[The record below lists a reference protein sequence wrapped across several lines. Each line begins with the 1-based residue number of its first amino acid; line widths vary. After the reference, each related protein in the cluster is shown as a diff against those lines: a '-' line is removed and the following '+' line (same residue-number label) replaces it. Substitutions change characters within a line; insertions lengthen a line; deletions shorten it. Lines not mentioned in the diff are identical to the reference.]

1 MSTVAPGERFL
12 TAVDTLCPE
21 PGEIVHVLEGSVLVF
36 AQDEAD
42 RRIPLTQVDAGGC
55 VVGCLPAHGAHLLL
69 TGLPG
74 TRVRQSELGDDVPIA
89 LLAGWLDR
97 IGLAAGHDEFPRS
110 LVRLNDLPD
119 LPEPGTHVVGENSE
133 AHGIAFVQVTD
144 GTAHWCGHSDA
155 DVVPEDPPFP
165 LPSSSWL
172 TLDEGCRVA
181 RVSAPSA
188 SSKWAGPLA
197 LAGHSAIACVLQDK
211 ADRDHESGHRL
222 EQADVVSAA
231 AVEESIDALA
241 SSIGA
246 ALRIPTLGDMHASGE
261 FGAAV
266 LVALS
271 SGLTATDDT
280 LQRAVR
286 EIETGRHPIEAVA
299 DACGARPRRV
309 TLESGWRERE
319 GRGLI
324 VKVREDAH
332 GADAHGSD
340 PHGAD
345 AHGEAHVH
353 DAALTWRRGWQLIDP
368 ATRQHR
374 PVTDAVA
381 EAILP
386 DATELVP
393 VLPPVEVG
401 MARASR
407 LAFSASARDVRIIA
421 ITTLLLA
428 GLAFFTPYLTGQIAN
443 LFTSHAPTS
452 AYYGLFLAI
461 GLVILTTALWQT
473 LRAIALLRTRSRALS
488 ITSGAF
494 IDRMIRL
501 PASWHARVP
510 LGKRMSQVNA
520 PFSASQSMPDDTVAR
535 FLDVI
540 AVVGSIAAILTV
552 SGSLAVAVLGVV
564 GVQILASLWL
574 ARTSS
579 RRAATRI
586 ETSSVAAGWLLEL
599 LRGVNR
605 IRIAG
610 AEDRVFLRW
619 ALVQARSSRADQ
631 QLRVATMIQA
641 VLIAVW
647 PGIGLAVIIIM
658 SSLTGASFAGFL
670 TAQTAMAICIA
681 TVASAS
687 VAANSAL
694 IARESLR
701 SAEPLLAAVPE
712 GGGMGAPPGLISG
725 GLEVR
730 DLVFRYAPDLP
741 PVLDHV
747 SLTIRPGEHLA
758 IVGPSGCG
766 KSTLLRILL
775 GLQEAESGSILVD
788 GKDLASLDR
797 PAVRR
802 QIGSVLQSSQ
812 LLSGTIRSNLDMG
825 RGLTT
830 AQLVDALARASME
843 DDVAAMALGLDTPVS
858 DGGGTVSGGQRQRL
872 LIARALAGKPRM
884 LVFDEATSALDNITQ
899 AAVVDALER
908 LRLTRIVVAHRL
920 STIRHADRIIVMD
933 AGRIV
938 DSGTYEELVER
949 PGPFRELAVRQQA

>member
-1 MSTVAPGERFL
+1 MSTIERGERFL
-12 TAVDTLCPE
+12 TAVDTLRPE

-36 AQDEAD
+36 AQDGAD
-42 RRIPLTQVDAGGC
+42 RRIPLTQVGAGGV

-74 TRVRQSELGDDVPIA
+74 TRVQQSALGDDVAPE
-89 LLAGWLDR
+89 LLAGWLDLL
-97 IGLAAGHDEFPRS
+97 GHAAGHEDFPRTT
-110 LVRLNDLPD
+110 VRLNDLAQEQ
-119 LPEPGTHVVGENSE
+119 EPGTHVIGENAD
-133 AHGIAFVQVTD
+133 AHGIAFIQVTR
-144 GTAHWCGHSDA
+144 GTAYWCGHDDA

-165 LPSSSWL
+165 LPSTSWL
-172 TLDEGCRVA
+172 TLGEGCHVLRV
-181 RVSAPSA
+181 PTPH
-188 SSKWAGPLA
+188 SSSQWADPLA
-197 LAGHSAIACVLQDK
+197 LAGHSAIACVVQD
-211 ADRDHESGHRL
+211 RQHHDHESGHRL
-222 EQADVVSAA
+222 QQADVVSAA
-231 AVEESIDALA
+231 AVDESIDALA

-246 ALRIPTLGDMHASGE
+246 ELRIPSLGDRHSSGE

-266 LVALS
+266 LVALET
-271 SGLTATDDT
+271 GLTATDDT

-299 DACGARPRRV
+299 EACGARPRRV

-324 VKVREDAH
+324 VKVREAGH
-332 GADAHGSD
+332 E
-340 PHGAD
+340 
-345 AHGEAHVH
+345 GEGHTH

-368 ATRQHR
+368 TTRQHR
-374 PVTDAVA
+374 PVTDALA
-381 EAILP
+381 ETILP
-386 DATELVP
+386 NATELVP
-393 VLPPVEVG
+393 VLPTAHVG
-401 MARASR
+401 ISRMIR
-407 LAFSASARDVRIIA
+407 LAFSASARDVRMIA
-421 ITTLLLA
+421 VTTVLLA

-461 GLVILTTALWQT
+461 ALVILVTALWQT
-473 LRAIALLRTRSRALS
+473 LRAIALLRTRSRVVS
-488 ITSGAF
+488 IASGAF

-501 PASWHARVP
+501 PASWHARIP
-510 LGKRMSQVNA
+510 LGRRISQVNA
-520 PFSASQSMPDDTVAR
+520 PYSASQAMPDDTVAR

-540 AVVGSIAAILTV
+540 AIIGSIAAILTV
-552 SGSLAVAVLGVV
+552 SSALALTVLGVV
-564 GVQILASLWL
+564 AVQVIVSVWL
-574 ARTSS
+574 ARTSA
-579 RRAATRI
+579 RRAAVRI
-586 ETSSVAAGWLLEL
+586 DTSSVAAGWLLEL

-619 ALVQARSSRADQ
+619 ALVQSRSSRADQ
-631 QLRVATMIQA
+631 QLRVASMVQT
-641 VLIAVW
+641 VLIAIW
-647 PGIGLAVIIIM
+647 PGIGLAVIIIA
-658 SSLTGASFAGFL
+658 SSLTGATFAGFL

-701 SAEPLLAAVPE
+701 TAEPLMTAIPE
-712 GGGMGAPPGLISG
+712 GGGTGAPPGLISG
-725 GLEVR
+725 GLEIR

-747 SLTIRPGEHLA
+747 SLTVRPGEHLA

-830 AQLVDALARASME
+830 EQMRDALRMAAMDE
-843 DDVAAMALGLDTPVS
+843 DVEAMALGLDTPVS
-858 DGGGTVSGGQRQRL
+858 DGGGTISGGQRQRL
-872 LIARALAGKPRM
+872 LIARALGGRPRM

-899 AAVVDALER
+899 AVVVEALER

-933 AGRIV
+933 AGGIV
-938 DSGTYEELVER
+938 DMGTYDELVER
-949 PGPFRELAVRQQA
+949 PGAFRDLATRQQA